1 MIRRSIHFS
10 SKNQPIGRHVSTFTI
25 FEVKSYALSQ
35 RRWKRTVDVSEG
47 PKPVPSWG
55 GWNTVAVA
63 SWIHINHQIYS
74 NITCFMMFV
83 HQHVSYVVLNMQYKV
98 FLDQFWSRWCFLC
111 PGLLKGKSRLDDHG
125 CRFSSG
131 HSHLDH
137 LFLRTATTW
146 GMQVIEKTWKHVPN
160 KCDIAGFLNQ
170 KVKNVKTLWF
180 VATDLS
186 FLPHQFYPTSLIRP
200 HVIQE
205 VSRPIPEIMRERKA
219 SQFPLFEAI
228 LWQHSLSQ
236 LKSRCINIF
245 DPVVYQYT
253 QIHQENPGRLFHHFT
268 LLYVNS

>member
-1 MIRRSIHFS
+1 MIHRSIHFS
-10 SKNQPIGRHVSTFTI
+10 SKNQPIGRHVSPFTI

-47 PKPVPSWG
+47 PKPVPSWD
-55 GWNTVAVA
+55 GWNTVTVA
-63 SWIHINHQIYS
+63 SWIRINHQTYS
-74 NITCFMMFV
+74 NITWFMMFV
-83 HQHVSYVVLNMQYKV
+83 HQHVSYVVLNMQNEV

-131 HSHLDH
+131 HSHFDH
-137 LFLRTATTW
+137 LFLRKATTW

-186 FLPHQFYPTSLIRP
+186 FQPHQFDATSCYSRGLRTYPGKYPRKKSFT
-200 HVIQE
+200 V
-205 VSRPIPEIMRERKA
+205 PIIWR
-219 SQFPLFEAI
+219 SYDSI
-228 LWQHSLSQ
+228 YSLSQ
-236 LKSRCINIF
+236 LKSRCINIW
-245 DPVVYQYT
+245 PCRIS
-253 QIHQENPGRLFHHFT
+253 IHPDTPREPRAPISPLHLT
-268 LLYVNS
+268 VRK